1 MDYNDFRSQR
11 MERQVNKLV
20 KQLIKSLNKISGL
33 SESGDLDMFP
43 NSECANLSRHT
54 KALVYNIKQ
63 LNSGK

>member
-1 MDYNDFRSQR
+1 

-20 KQLIKSLNKISGL
+20 KQLIKSLNRVSEL
-33 SESGDLDMFP
+33 SESGDLDMFQ
-43 NSECANLSRHT
+43 NNECANLSRHM

>member
-20 KQLIKSLNKISGL
+20 KRLMESLSKVSEL
-33 SESGDLDMFP
+33 SESGDLDKFH
-43 NSECANLSRHT
+43 NSDCANLSRHV